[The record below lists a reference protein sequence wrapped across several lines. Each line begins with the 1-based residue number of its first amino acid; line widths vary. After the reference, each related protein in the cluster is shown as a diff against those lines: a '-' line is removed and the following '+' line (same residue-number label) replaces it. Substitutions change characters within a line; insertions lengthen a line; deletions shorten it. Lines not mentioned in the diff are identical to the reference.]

1 MSSCAAVQW
10 NRTAKENINLPVVPM
25 VGKAAFYNFMLI
37 QKSLP
42 LNFYLIMLPDLQN
55 MPFLFISMN

>member
-1 MSSCAAVQW
+1 
-10 NRTAKENINLPVVPM
+10 M